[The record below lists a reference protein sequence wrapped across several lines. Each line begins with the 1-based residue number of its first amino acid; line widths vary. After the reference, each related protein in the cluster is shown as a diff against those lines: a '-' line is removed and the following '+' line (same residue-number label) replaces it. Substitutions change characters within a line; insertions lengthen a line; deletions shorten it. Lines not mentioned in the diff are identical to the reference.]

1 MKTTTL
7 ILFGVFLISSLL
19 FTKEKQRLEKQNI
32 FLTNQIHLRDSVN
45 TANNELIK
53 KFNEFKK

>member
-19 FTKEKQRLEKQNI
+19 LTKEKQRLEKKNI

-45 TANNELIK
+45 TANNELIL